1 MAIKKIKIAMGAE
14 YLSDVKSIATFA
26 FPFFGYIIL
35 GLASVL
41 IPIPY
46 FKAAGASRR
55 YLNAAWLISSFVFLD
70 EIDVSHNVIYVDQPD
85 LALPRTMYLDTES
98 YADYIA
104 AYKTFMLETA
114 MVMARYVMKFV
125 F

>member
-1 MAIKKIKIAMGAE
+1 M
-14 YLSDVKSIATFA
+14 Y
-26 FPFFGYIIL
+26 
-35 GLASVL
+35 L

-70 EIDVSHNVIYVDQPD
+70 EVDVSHNVIYVDQPD

-125 F
+125 FCLGLVL

>member
-1 MAIKKIKIAMGAE
+1 M
-14 YLSDVKSIATFA
+14 
-26 FPFFGYIIL
+26 
-35 GLASVL
+35 
-41 IPIPY
+41 
-46 FKAAGASRR
+46 
-55 YLNAAWLISSFVFLD
+55 
-70 EIDVSHNVIYVDQPD
+70 SHNVIYVDQPD

-125 F
+125 CILSGLSMKYGWAKNCAENWTKLIVSTLQQHPEFWIYQFFSLLF

>member
-1 MAIKKIKIAMGAE
+1 M
-14 YLSDVKSIATFA
+14 
-26 FPFFGYIIL
+26 
-35 GLASVL
+35 
-41 IPIPY
+41 
-46 FKAAGASRR
+46 
-55 YLNAAWLISSFVFLD
+55 
-70 EIDVSHNVIYVDQPD
+70 SHNVIYVDQPD

-125 F
+125 FCLVIKVSKFRKHIFQPKLPSKSEPTNLFFSPDNLSG

>member
-1 MAIKKIKIAMGAE
+1 MDRSKFLFFPWFPENSLLCTILRYTVYLIAIP
-14 YLSDVKSIATFA
+14 LFQ
-26 FPFFGYIIL
+26 
-35 GLASVL
+35 
-41 IPIPY
+41 
-46 FKAAGASRR
+46 AAGASRR